1 MSRAVSRNRRY
12 NPDKLAFARNMRS
25 APTTAEDLLWQAL
38 RAHRLEG
45 WKFRRQQVLLGY
57 IADFYCEEADLC
69 IEVDGAVHAHGDQA
83 AWDAARDEA
92 MKVHGIHVV
101 RLKNEAVLKDL
112 PGTLKKVLKAMEE
125 KPKRK
130 P

>member
-1 MSRAVSRNRRY
+1 
-12 NPDKLAFARNMRS
+12 MRS
-25 APTTAEDLLWQAL
+25 APTAAEAVLWQAL

-69 IEVDGAVHAHGDQA
+69 LEVDGAVHAHRDQE

-92 MKVHGIHVV
+92 MKVHGIHVL

-112 PGTLKKVLKAMEE
+112 PGALKKVLKALGEN
-125 KPKRK
+125 PKRK
-130 P
+130 PCR